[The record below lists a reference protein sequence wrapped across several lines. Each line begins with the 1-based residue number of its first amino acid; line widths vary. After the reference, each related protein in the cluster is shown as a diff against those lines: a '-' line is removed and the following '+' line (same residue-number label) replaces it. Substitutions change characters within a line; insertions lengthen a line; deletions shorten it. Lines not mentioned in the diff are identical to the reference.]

1 MRTRYQ
7 IIKRRDKHFG
17 EQIILHP
24 NIIGDEIYEFD
35 TIKECELKIE
45 EIKNLEM
52 YSDVILSIKDVYY
65 ND

>member
-7 IIKRRDKHFG
+7 IIKKRNKHFG

-35 TIKECELKIE
+35 TIELCESKIKEIE
-45 EIKNLEM
+45 NLEM
-52 YSDVILSIKDVYY
+52 YIDVMLSIKEVYY
-65 ND
+65 TD